1 MSENYYD
8 TPKILIDYLKQQ
20 NYYKLIGIDLSIET
34 KQIFLNILI
43 PEENQKKMMLQQ
55 FFYW

>member
-43 PEENQKKMMLQQ
+43 PEEN
-55 FFYW
+55 